1 MPGHTLMPILRQ
13 LFLSHNELTSASA
26 KALGGMLAKN
36 KGIKELSLGK
46 NRLGDASIAELSK
59 ALR

>member
-1 MPGHTLMPILRQ
+1 MPILRQ